1 MRAPRSDL
9 IGLVL
14 NDKYRV
20 RRRLGGG
27 SFGDVYEA
35 ENIETQRIVALKFE
49 LGNAVN
55 PQLVNEYR
63 YYKILDGMNISKA
76 FLGTIGFDPEKGIST
91 TDTNEAY
98 TKELVMKRAD
108 HVFVLADSSKLGVS
122 SFVFSG
128 DISDI
133 DTLISD
139 PGIPQNI
146 LKKLKTQNIEVI
158 F

>member
-1 MRAPRSDL
+1 MQKVYTKIESIVGNVVTVRASGVRSGDL
-9 IGLVL
+9 ALVGESYASVIKL
-14 NDKYRV
+14 
-20 RRRLGGG
+20 
-27 SFGDVYEA
+27 SGDLVSLQVFA
-35 ENIETQRIVALKFE
+35 GTQ
-49 LGNAVN
+49 
-55 PQLVNEYR
+55 
-63 YYKILDGMNISKA
+63 
-76 FLGTIGFDPEKGIST
+76 GIST